1 MDVIDFFKQSA
12 GHWRSQ
18 RTTHHL
24 PFKQT
29 EIGNSE
35 IWVEALAATD
45 TKIIEICQLHNVD
58 PALAVGG
65 AFVEWSGSLSWDQDN
80 DDNHSG
86 STVFA
91 LVPDAEDASQGQLLR
106 ERGYA
111 EVMPV
116 IGRYQVD
123 GNNGLVLTTD
133 YETMSSVE
141 RFWFVNP
148 DLRCRSSTVKRFG
161 GFSTASFCTESRIA
175 TPSSPEAERLSPGQ
189 LPTAADWFYGVF
201 GG

>member
-1 MDVIDFFKQSA
+1 MDVISFFKQSA
-12 GHWRSQ
+12 GRWRSQ

-35 IWVEALAATD
+35 IWVEALAAAD
-45 TKIIEICQLHNVD
+45 PKIVEICQIHQVD
-58 PALAVGG
+58 PILAVGG
-65 AFVEWSGSLSWDQDN
+65 AFVEWSGSLSWDQSE

-91 LVPDAEDASQGQLLR
+91 LVPDADDPQRGQLLR

-116 IGRYQVD
+116 IGRYQID
-123 GNNGLVLTTD
+123 DDNGLVLTTD

-161 GFSTASFCTESRIA
+161 GFSTASFCTESRLAGTA
-175 TPSSPEAERLSPGQ
+175 TSEVEPPALGQ
-189 LPTAADWFYGVF
+189 IPPTTEWFHGVF